1 MNRSIAL
8 LGALALAGSA
18 QVFATSDGVL
28 WGAGPALSW
37 VADAVEI
44 VDMDSANAEIGQ
56 IEKDLAGLLSQNDQ
70 LAAAAKELQ
79 TGMDGNRAELKG
91 LLADID
97 SIRVQIIEHRDLR
110 GNLRDAKLQAK
121 LDVSLAKLE
130 QAVLSA
136 IERRN
141 ILNRETAL
149 AQEKLD
155 QMAATREANNRV
167 IDRKSSRK
175 TYLQAA
181 VAKTGATDATLLAQ
195 LAEAESLLARTSRK

>member
-1 MNRSIAL
+1 
-8 LGALALAGSA
+8 
-18 QVFATSDGVL
+18 
-28 WGAGPALSW
+28 
-37 VADAVEI
+37 
-44 VDMDSANAEIGQ
+44 
-56 IEKDLAGLLSQNDQ
+56 
-70 LAAAAKELQ
+70 
-79 TGMDGNRAELKG
+79 MDGNRAELKG